1 MSKKSPAQPPSLN
14 DGGGAADNDNTWPN
28 DISILP
34 HAPATSQGTYM
45 EGVHEGV
52 EPLEVYQDGGYHP
65 VHLGDCYGPSG
76 RYRVLHKLGY
86 GGFGTVW
93 LCRDT
98 LNETYVSLKI
108 LASELKSDEL
118 VDLTLAGL
126 DHSIPGAEHIAVPL
140 DHFTVEGPNGSHK
153 CLVLPV
159 LGPPV
164 SSVSSR
170 LRIAPNKDAG
180 AVLRG
185 MAHQATEAMNF
196 VHKNQVCH
204 GDFRPANILIKL
216 ASLDHLSE
224 EDIFSLLGQPTQ
236 NRVRTESGE
245 DLPASSPKYIV
256 EQVDM
261 YRLGTEY
268 LTDQICVIDFGES
281 FSFSSPPE
289 DLGIPENY
297 LPPEVLLEEQDVIGP
312 ACDLWALGCTLFE
325 IRQQLPLFYTIY
337 DKDELIAESVRFF
350 GKLPKDKWEKWEAR
364 GDWFDEEGKWLRN
377 QTHPWSFELALSK
390 RSDSFKNSQSETR
403 KRMVVSEA
411 EQKLLADLLCQLFS
425 YEPEKR
431 PTAEE
436 VLKHDWFKIT
446 NVKDLGRRPG
456 YKEGAKYAFGKY
468 KFYIVLNLCTTNLLE
483 TIRTPRLIISAAI
496 MWPVQLEELNI
507 IVNQGSVLVVDL
519 YRMSTLFIE
528 SVVRRHPNNISSRTG
543 NKQLPLEI
551 WFQIIEW
558 VNMWR
563 QYTLVQPQHIDE
575 SGPTSTLVCIR
586 LKEWNTCGNIPNV
599 ETLHEYEWHLRS
611 PNSHPAAKRPFT
623 VKGID
628 QPGSILRVPIAYIQP
643 GHNFLLSHI
652 EIPEIISIFEHGVCG
667 LCGLRRVFCAGCT
680 DGRYAQDSIGA
691 QSGRS
696 RWTRDDIS
704 EHRRQVEE
712 RFLELRYDNAPL

>member
-14 DGGGAADNDNTWPN
+14 DGEGAAGNDNNWSN
-28 DISILP
+28 DISFEILP

-52 EPLEVYQDGGYHP
+52 EPLEIYQDGGYHP
-65 VHLGDCYGPSG
+65 VHLGDCYGPCG

-118 VDLTLAGL
+118 LDLTLAGL

-164 SSVSSR
+164 SSVSSD
-170 LRIAPNKDAG
+170 LPIAPNKDAG

-185 MAHQATEAMNF
+185 MAYQATEAMNF
-196 VHKNQVCH
+196 LHKNQICH
-204 GDFRPANILIKL
+204 GDFRAANILLKL

-245 DLPASSPKYIV
+245 DLPASSPQYIV
-256 EQVDM
+256 TQADM
-261 YRLGTEY
+261 SCLGTEY

-289 DLGIPENY
+289 YLGMPENY

-325 IRQQLPLFYTIY
+325 IREQIPLYYMIH

-350 GKLPKDKWEKWEAR
+350 GKFPKEKWEKWEAR
-364 GDWFDEEGKWLRN
+364 GDWFDEDGKWLRD
-377 QTHPWSFELALSK
+377 QTYPWSFELALSK
-390 RSDSFKNSQSETR
+390 PADRSETKNSTGW
-403 KRMVVSEA
+403 SEA
-411 EQKLLADLLCQLFS
+411 EQKLLADLLYQLFS
-425 YEPEKR
+425 YQPEKR

-436 VLKHDWFKIT
+436 VLKHDWFK
-446 NVKDLGRRPG
+446 L
-456 YKEGAKYAFGKY
+456 
-468 KFYIVLNLCTTNLLE
+468 
-483 TIRTPRLIISAAI
+483 
-496 MWPVQLEELNI
+496 
-507 IVNQGSVLVVDL
+507 
-519 YRMSTLFIE
+519 
-528 SVVRRHPNNISSRTG
+528 
-543 NKQLPLEI
+543 
-551 WFQIIEW
+551 
-558 VNMWR
+558 
-563 QYTLVQPQHIDE
+563 
-575 SGPTSTLVCIR
+575 
-586 LKEWNTCGNIPNV
+586 
-599 ETLHEYEWHLRS
+599 
-611 PNSHPAAKRPFT
+611 
-623 VKGID
+623 
-628 QPGSILRVPIAYIQP
+628 
-643 GHNFLLSHI
+643 
-652 EIPEIISIFEHGVCG
+652 
-667 LCGLRRVFCAGCT
+667 
-680 DGRYAQDSIGA
+680 
-691 QSGRS
+691 
-696 RWTRDDIS
+696 
-704 EHRRQVEE
+704 
-712 RFLELRYDNAPL
+712 